1 MNVAKRGA
9 ILATWSIVGQRRICD
24 SEELLKWISEAEEL
38 ANITFT
44 LITYST
50 KPQYLSLDMGQEELM
65 SQAED
70 VADQVTSSFHS

>member
-1 MNVAKRGA
+1 MTGKNCSSKYLR
-9 ILATWSIVGQRRICD
+9 QR
-24 SEELLKWISEAEEL
+24 SSTL

-70 VADQVTSSFHS
+70 VADQVTSLFLVSC